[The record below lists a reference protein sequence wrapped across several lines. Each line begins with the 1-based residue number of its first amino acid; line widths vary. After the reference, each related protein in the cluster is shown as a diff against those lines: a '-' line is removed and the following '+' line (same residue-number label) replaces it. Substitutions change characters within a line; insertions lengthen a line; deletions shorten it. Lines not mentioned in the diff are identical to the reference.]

1 MNKFDAG
8 AMKTPTGYIAFY
20 RQVSHSRNFVLRDGK
35 HDIIFATKEEAEK
48 AALSAFLDYLNSPI
62 VSESLTGPTTK
73 RAAAKKSAEAIF
85 RKGKRIPVERAIA

>member
-8 AMKTPTGYIAFY
+8 AMKTPSGFVAYY
-20 RQVSHSRNFVLRDGK
+20 RQVHRSANFVLRDGK

-85 RKGKRIPVERAIA
+85 RKGKRISVERVGA